1 MTALLRKFFFKIAM
15 PILGILLEE
24 AMALIIEA
32 LKNETLNEKS
42 KVQYVVDGMKVKVDE
57 MKDAI

>member
-42 KVQYVVDGMKVKVDE
+42 KVQYVVDGMKIKVNE
-57 MKDAI
+57 IKDTI

>member
-32 LKNETLNEKS
+32 LKNDTLNEKS